1 MSLHDCAIC
10 LNPMPNYVKC
20 GNPMCLTFT
29 CFECGDALMK
39 FSRKTKVM
47 PECPSTTCRQHY
59 LYSEIKKLSRE
70 CMAMYTNAC
79 FEYFMH
85 GNKKTIDDTLNH
97 AAIIE
102 KVRQDRTKFIK
113 AKFPTAI
120 AMTIEFALASKL
132 RRITVK
138 NRTHAQTMLLKLNQ
152 KCMNLFCPGKLE
164 NDTNVCT
171 TCDTKFC
178 KECECIVQNNSHICR
193 KEDIE
198 SVKFVQTLIRCPNK
212 DCALP
217 VIRSYGCNFITCS
230 VCKTKFD
237 YTTGLPSDQGN
248 HQNDTTIVNKSM
260 KPSERYCMDY
270 PLEII
275 EMLCD
280 LEAKFPNTVTI
291 ESIIRI
297 LTDVV
302 KLRTTDGDTCQVRKS
317 NIAKHYEKYV
327 VAQHRMKQYYKALA
341 AVEDHHTNKT
351 LNAQVLK
358 TLIISF
364 N

>member
-1 MSLHDCAIC
+1 MTLHDCAIC
-10 LNPMPNYVKC
+10 LGSMSNYVKC
-20 GNPMCLTFT
+20 GNPLCLTYT
-29 CFECGDALMK
+29 CFECGEALLK
-39 FSRKTKVM
+39 FSRKNGVM
-47 PECPSTTCRQHY
+47 PECPGTTCRQHY

-85 GNKKTIDDTLNH
+85 GNKTKIDETLNH
-97 AAIIE
+97 EAIIE
-102 KVRQDRTKFIK
+102 KVRQDRNKFIK
-113 AKFPTAI
+113 LEFPAAV

-138 NRTHAQTMLLKLNQ
+138 NRKHAQTILLKLNK
-152 KCMNLFCPGKLE
+152 KCMNLFCPGKLD

-178 KECECIVQNNSHICR
+178 KDCECIVKNNHSCR

-248 HQNDTTIVNKSM
+248 HQNDTTIINNSM
-260 KPSERYCMDY
+260 KPSERYGMDY

-280 LEAKFPNTVTI
+280 LEAKLPNKVTI
-291 ESIIRI
+291 AFIIKI

-302 KLRTTDGDTCQVRKS
+302 KLKTGDTCQVRKS
-317 NIAKHYEKYV
+317 DIAKHYEKYV
-327 VAQHRMKQYYKALA
+327 VTQHMMKQYYKALA
-341 AVEDHHTNKT
+341 VVEDHHINNT
-351 LNAQVLK
+351 LNTQVLK

-364 N
+364 E